1 MSELQIWMAIGLAL
15 FLALMAWLG
24 WLGYKRTKTVA
35 DFAIAGADMGPVVLG
50 LAFAATFFSAA
61 TFVGYTGWAYGWGLS
76 SLWIVLT
83 LILASPLGLIVVAK
97 RVRATNTHQKSLS
110 LPDWLGDRYGSNFVR
125 TFVALATMF
134 NLFYIGAQLSAG
146 ALIFEQL
153 LDLPYVVGLIA
164 IAFIVTVYTVGGGS
178 FADIYTDAAQAILM
192 CIMGVLVLVSGFWVF
207 NKGFTGI
214 MEEVSA
220 TLESQGPEM
229 VAVVNPDSG
238 IFYSVPAI
246 IGAFVIQ
253 FAFSS
258 QPQLFNKVLALREPR
273 DMAKMIV
280 TYVLCAIAFLA
291 VVFGGFYAVVVAPG
305 LEVADQAIFAYAQ
318 VAFPV
323 VLVALLGVAI
333 MAAAMSTSDGIFV
346 VISTSV
352 ANDIYRKFLV
362 AKGLMGKGLSTEQVD
377 ERTLSISR
385 WATVLTGVA
394 ATLLV
399 INPPEFIG
407 SFIWI
412 GISGVASATLGPIL
426 VALFLP
432 RLARTRAAIASSVG
446 GLGSYLVIHLIGFEP
461 STMAAG
467 AWAVLIG
474 LAIMIVAGYLFRND
488 QDAASPEATTTDA
501 GPDTA
506 TDPTTGTATA

>member
-1 MSELQIWMAIGLAL
+1 MTELQIWMTGGLLL

-24 WLGYKRTKTVA
+24 WLGYKQTHTVA
-35 DFAIAGADMGPVVLG
+35 DFAIAGARIGPVTLG

-97 RVRATNTHQKSLS
+97 RVRATNSHQKSLS
-110 LPDWLGDRYGSNFVR
+110 LPDWLGDRYGSEFVR
-125 TFVALATMF
+125 VFVAMATLF

-153 LDLPYVVGLIA
+153 LDLPYLVGLGA
-164 IAFIVTVYTVGGGS
+164 IAFIVTLYTVGGGS
-178 FADIYTDAAQAILM
+178 FADIYTDAAQAVLM
-192 CIMGVLVLVSGFWVF
+192 IIVGVLVLVSGFWVF
-207 NKGFTGI
+207 DKGFTGI
-214 MEEVSA
+214 MQEVTT
-220 TLESQGPEM
+220 TLEAQGPEM

-238 IFYSVPAI
+238 IFYSIPAI

-258 QPQLFNKVLALREPR
+258 QPQLFNKVLALRDPK

-280 TYVLCAIAFLA
+280 TYVLCAIAFLS
-291 VVFGGFYAVVVAPG
+291 VVFGGFYAAVVAPG
-305 LEVADQAIFAYAQ
+305 LEVSDEAIFAYAQ

-323 VLVALLGVAI
+323 ALVALLGVTV

-362 AKGLMGKGLSTEQVD
+362 GKGLMGKGLTEAEVD
-377 ERTLSISR
+377 ARTLTISR
-385 WATVLTGVA
+385 WVTVLTGVA
-394 ATLLV
+394 ATVLV
-399 INPPEFIG
+399 INPPAFIG

-426 VALFLP
+426 VALFAP
-432 RLARTRAAIASSVG
+432 RLARTRAAVASSVG
-446 GLGSYLVIHLIGFEP
+446 GLGSYLVINAIGFER
-461 STMAAG
+461 STMASG

-474 LAIMIVAGYLFRND
+474 LAIMLVAGYIFRD
-488 QDAASPEATTTDA
+488 DADGASPAATVVDVPTSTTA
-501 GPDTA
+501 
-506 TDPTTGTATA
+506 

>member
-1 MSELQIWMAIGLAL
+1 MSELQVWMTIGLVL

-24 WLGYKRTKTVA
+24 WLGYKRTNTVA
-35 DFAIAGADMGPVVLG
+35 DFAIAGEAMGPVVLG

-110 LPDWLGDRYGSNFVR
+110 LPDWLGDRYGSNVVR
-125 TFVALATMF
+125 TFVALATLF

-153 LDLPYVVGLIA
+153 LDLPYLVGLIA
-164 IAFIVTVYTVGGGS
+164 IAAIVTIYTVGGGS

-192 CIMGVLVLVSGFWVF
+192 VIMGLLVLVSGFWVF
-207 NKGFTGI
+207 DKGFTGI
-214 MEEVSA
+214 MTEVSNA
-220 TLESQGPEM
+220 LEERGPEM
-229 VAVVNPDSG
+229 VAVINPDSG
-238 IFYSVPAI
+238 IFYSIPAI
-246 IGAFVIQ
+246 IGAFIIQ

-258 QPQLFNKVLALREPR
+258 QPQLFNKVLALRDPQ

-280 TYVLCAIAFLA
+280 TYVLCAIAFLS

-305 LEVADQAIFAYAQ
+305 LEVADEAIFAYAQ

-323 VLVALLGVAI
+323 VLVAGLGVAI

-362 AKGLMGKGLSTEQVD
+362 AKGFLGKGLSEEQVD
-377 ERTLSISR
+377 AHTLRVSR
-385 WATVLTGVA
+385 WVTVLTGVA
-394 ATLLV
+394 ATALV
-399 INPPEFIG
+399 INPPDFIG

-412 GISGVASATLGPIL
+412 GISGVASATIGPIL

-432 RLARTRAAIASSVG
+432 RLARTKAAIASSMG
-446 GLGSYLVIHLIGFEP
+446 GLLSYLVIHLVGAVE

-474 LAIMIVAGYLFRND
+474 LAIMLIAGYVFRND
-488 QDAASPEATTTDA
+488 QDAASPAATTTTADA
-501 GPDTA
+501 A
-506 TDPTTGTATA
+506 I

>member
-1 MSELQIWMAIGLAL
+1 MTELQIWMTVGLVL
-15 FLALMAWLG
+15 FLGLMAWLG
-24 WLGYKRTKTVA
+24 WLGAKRTHTMA
-35 DFAIAGADMGPVVLG
+35 DFAIAGAQMGPVTLG

-110 LPDWLGDRYGSNFVR
+110 LPDWLGDRYNSQFVR
-125 TFVALATMF
+125 VFVALATMF

-153 LDLPYVVGLIA
+153 LDLPYLVGLVA
-164 IAFIVTVYTVGGGS
+164 IAAIVTIYTVFGGS
-178 FADIYTDAAQAILM
+178 FADIYTDAAQAVLMVITGIL
-192 CIMGVLVLVSGFWVF
+192 VFVSGFWVF
-207 NKGFTGI
+207 DKGITGI
-214 MEEVSA
+214 MTDVSRALEER
-220 TLESQGPEM
+220 GPEM

-246 IGAFVIQ
+246 IGAFIIQ

-258 QPQLFNKVLALREPR
+258 QPQLFNKVLALREPK

-280 TYVLCAIAFLA
+280 TYVLCAVAFLS

-323 VLVALLGVAI
+323 VLVALFGVTVL
-333 MAAAMSTSDGIFV
+333 AAAMSTSDGIFV
-346 VISTSV
+346 VISTAV

-362 AKGLMGKGLSTEQVD
+362 GKGYAGKDLSEEQVD
-377 ERTLSISR
+377 RRTLSISR

-426 VALFLP
+426 VALFAP
-432 RLARTRAAIASSVG
+432 RLARTKAAIASSVG
-446 GLGSYLVIHLIGFEP
+446 GLTTYLLIAVIGFER
-461 STMAAG
+461 STLAAG
-467 AWAVLIG
+467 AWAVLTG
-474 LAIMIVAGYLFRND
+474 LAIMLVAGYVFRGD
-488 QDAASPEATTTDA
+488 EDAASLHAMDDDLPRATV
-501 GPDTA
+501 
-506 TDPTTGTATA
+506 

>member
-1 MSELQIWMAIGLAL
+1 MSELQIWMTIGLVL

-24 WLGYKRTKTVA
+24 WLGYKQTHTVA
-35 DFAIAGADMGPVVLG
+35 DFAIAGARIGPVTLG

-97 RVRATNTHQKSLS
+97 RVRATNSHQKSLS
-110 LPDWLGDRYGSNFVR
+110 LPDWLGDRYGSEFVR
-125 TFVALATMF
+125 VFVALATLF

-153 LDLPYVVGLIA
+153 LDLPYLVGLVA
-164 IAFIVTVYTVGGGS
+164 IAFIVTLYTVGGGS
-178 FADIYTDAAQAILM
+178 FADIYTDAAQAVLM
-192 CIMGVLVLVSGFWVF
+192 IIVGLMVLVSGFWVF
-207 NKGFTGI
+207 DKGFTGI
-214 MEEVSA
+214 MREVTTA
-220 TLESQGPEM
+220 LEQRGPEM

-246 IGAFVIQ
+246 IGAFIIQ

-258 QPQLFNKVLALREPR
+258 QPQLFNKVLALRDPK
-273 DMAKMIV
+273 DMATMIV
-280 TYVLCAIAFLA
+280 TYVLCAIAFLS

-305 LEVADQAIFAYAQ
+305 LDAPDKAIFAYAQ

-323 VLVALLGVAI
+323 VLVALLGVTV

-362 AKGLMGKGLSTEQVD
+362 GKGVLGKGLSEQQVD
-377 ERTLSISR
+377 ARTLSISR
-385 WATVLTGVA
+385 WVTVLTGIVA
-394 ATLLV
+394 SALV

-432 RLARTRAAIASSVG
+432 RLARTKAAIASSVG
-446 GLGSYLVIHLIGFEP
+446 GLVSYLVINAIGFEP
-461 STMAAG
+461 STMASG

-474 LAIMIVAGYLFRND
+474 LVIMLVAGYVFRD
-488 QDAASPEATTTDA
+488 DKDHASPAATTTQSPIPA
-501 GPDTA
+501 A
-506 TDPTTGTATA
+506 KA